1 MGRGACEGLGGRA
14 PACTI
19 TLVEADPHLASP
31 FQGEA
36 WWGSLSQRFQLCAYF
51 STAAGTTALH
61 QKELA
66 AFLDAA
72 FEK

>member
-1 MGRGACEGLGGRA
+1 VEWNIEKTLEKLDVQHKRPRYVGR
-14 PACTI
+14 PAS
-19 TLVEADPHLASP
+19 A
-31 FQGEA
+31 
-36 WWGSLSQRFQLCAYF
+36 
-51 STAAGTTALH
+51 STAAGTMALH